1 MNDDAYAEWLV
12 KRKDPIYAVPVKILM
27 AVLCLVSLL
36 IAMQTAFGAIL
47 LIAVGIAAYFVFINL
62 SVEFEY
68 LVVEGDVSIDRIL
81 ARSRRKKFWIVKR
94 GNSDCGPVGF
104 LYAEGL
110 REDRNE
116 G

>member
-68 LVVEGDVSIDRIL
+68 LVVHLRTQWVQDLRADLSAG
-81 ARSRRKKFWIVKR
+81 RR
-94 GNSDCGPVGF
+94 
-104 LYAEGL
+104 L
-110 REDRNE
+110 REDSV
-116 G
+116 

>member
-1 MNDDAYAEWLV
+1 M
-12 KRKDPIYAVPVKILM
+12 
-27 AVLCLVSLL
+27 
-36 IAMQTAFGAIL
+36 
-47 LIAVGIAAYFVFINL
+47 IAVGIAAYFVFINL

-81 ARSRRKKFWIVKR
+81 ARSRRKKVL
-94 GNSDCGPVGF
+94 DCKKEEIQIGGPVGF